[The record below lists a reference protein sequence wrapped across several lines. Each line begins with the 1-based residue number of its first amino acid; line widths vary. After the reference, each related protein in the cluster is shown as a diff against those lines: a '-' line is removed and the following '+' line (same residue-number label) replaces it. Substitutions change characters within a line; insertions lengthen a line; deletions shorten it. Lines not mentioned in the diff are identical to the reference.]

1 MSHKYESSAV
11 LCCCIQTVIICRFYC
26 LCRDCFCNGLFVL
39 VDYGSVTSNLAKQRL
54 CDGYGLKFIFIA
66 IYCFFQLVVL
76 CAVHQMSRLN
86 NQFFHAI
93 AYSSFQCLIYVVD
106 LLVIAGLYM
115 VDDDLCSEG
124 TSYGPVRICS
134 LQSFLNASDIL
145 STAVVEGST
154 KAYNQKLILA
164 DLVSV

>member
-1 MSHKYESSAV
+1 M
-11 LCCCIQTVIICRFYC
+11 
-26 LCRDCFCNGLFVL
+26 
-39 VDYGSVTSNLAKQRL
+39 
-54 CDGYGLKFIFIA
+54 
-66 IYCFFQLVVL
+66 
-76 CAVHQMSRLN
+76 HQVSRLD
-86 NQFFHAI
+86 NQVLHAI
-93 AYSSFQCLIYVVD
+93 AYGSFQCLIHVVD

-115 VDDDLCSEG
+115 VDDDLCGEG

>member
-1 MSHKYESSAV
+1 M
-11 LCCCIQTVIICRFYC
+11 
-26 LCRDCFCNGLFVL
+26 G
-39 VDYGSVTSNLAKQRL
+39 
-54 CDGYGLKFIFIA
+54 
-66 IYCFFQLVVL
+66 
-76 CAVHQMSRLN
+76 
-86 NQFFHAI
+86 
-93 AYSSFQCLIYVVD
+93 
-106 LLVIAGLYM
+106 
-115 VDDDLCSEG
+115 DDDLCSEG